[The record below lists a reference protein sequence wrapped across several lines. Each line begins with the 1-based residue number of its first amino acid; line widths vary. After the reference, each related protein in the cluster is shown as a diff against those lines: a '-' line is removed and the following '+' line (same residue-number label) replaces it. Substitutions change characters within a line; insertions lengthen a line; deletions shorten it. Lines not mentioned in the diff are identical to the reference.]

1 MFLIYTNQ
9 LILLVLPFCFRH
21 VQRYLLGRRFISKW
35 ESAAKLL
42 EPTETCWLS
51 VVSLALAHAI
61 IDGGAYLAVI
71 MGIIEGG
78 IKALFSER
86 SN

>member
-1 MFLIYTNQ
+1 MW
-9 LILLVLPFCFRH
+9 H
-21 VQRYLLGRRFISKW
+21 VQRCLLGRRFISEW
-35 ESAAKLL
+35 ESAAKLF

-51 VVSLALAHAI
+51 TVRLTLAHAI

-71 MGIIEGG
+71 MGIIGGG
-78 IKALFSER
+78 IKTLFSES